1 MYVSL
6 VSHPSGVR
14 LTAIGLLFAA
24 LPASL
29 LAQAGEP
36 LEKTLNQVV
45 VVDQREA
52 QIERKESYLQKIVIA
67 EEEVER
73 FGDVSVGDIL
83 KRLTGISFTGPAGV
97 TKDVRMRGLEK
108 GYTQF
113 MINGEPVN
121 SATKERQMQVDRLPA
136 DMIERIEIIRAPS
149 AEYDAGNIG
158 GLINI
163 VFKNKVDEV
172 TRTRL
177 AYGRNGDIEIGDA
190 IVQTSKRFDNLDV
203 LLAASYTVGAEDVK
217 EAKETYNAST
227 SALTATEN
235 KPKPVKKTE
244 FLLTPRITWHLGGD
258 KLTVDPYI
266 SKGTEDKE
274 ENKLK
279 TGANLAIVT
288 ENEVKEENKRDQV
301 LRLGGRYDAKREWG
315 EWYAK
320 LAFQETRADKDVLT
334 NVYKYNASGVYTGRE
349 RKTEDEKIVDVY
361 KQVGFGVAVPMAGRH
376 LVRAGIEFRDGDY
389 ESQKPKTKQ
398 TFSAAGV
405 SGAITNDS
413 GQRDNFD
420 IGENKTIVYLQD
432 EISLLQGH
440 WLTPGIRYERT
451 ARSTS
456 GVDKNGVSFSD
467 DSKVN
472 SSNPSLHYRWAIN
485 KNLNFRASISKTV
498 KLPKF
503 DQLNPTLDTSNNGL
517 TSTSAYS
524 GGNVALKPEEAVG
537 YEAGFEKAFAGNRGI
552 VGINYYE
559 RRIKDFIENR
569 TNQEVIAGS
578 TFWVKRPY
586 NVGEAHIHGVEI
598 DWRFPLYEKAGHV
611 LNLVGNHSEMRGTID
626 SPSKGRIDV
635 KEMPPRVSNL
645 GLDYK
650 HRPSGSFGGF
660 SVNYIPKFTTHSTND
675 DDVNEIKTWG
685 ARTALDVYVGKIF
698 SPLAEVRLI
707 GRNLLKV
714 EKKEETLKGTT
725 LERKV
730 EYSKPTIMLTF
741 ESRF

>member
-1 MYVSL
+1 ML
-6 VSHPSGVR
+6 RHPSGVAR
-14 LTAIGLLFAA
+14 AAIGIAIATL
-24 LPASL
+24 SL
-29 LAQAGEP
+29 GQAAQAQENA
-36 LEKTLNQVV
+36 EKTLRQVV

-52 QIERKESYLQKIVIA
+52 QVERKESYLQKIVIA

-163 VFKNKVDEV
+163 VFKSKVEEV
-172 TRTRL
+172 TRTRV
-177 AYGRNGDIEIGDA
+177 AAGKNGKYDIGDA
-190 IVQTSKRFDNLDV
+190 IVQTSKRVGNADIV
-203 LLAASYTVGAEDVK
+203 LAASYTVAAEDVSEDK
-217 EAKETYNAST
+217 ATYNAT
-227 SALTATEN
+227 TGALTATEN
-235 KPKPVKKTE
+235 KPKPATKTE
-244 FLLTPRITWHLGGD
+244 LLFTPRVTWHFGED
-258 KLTVDPYI
+258 RLTFDPYI
-266 SKGTEDKE
+266 SKGTEDKKE
-274 ENKLK
+274 DKLK
-279 TGANLAIVT
+279 TGPNVAIVT
-288 ENEVKEENKRDQV
+288 EREDKEENKRDQV

-315 EWYAK
+315 DWHAK

-334 NVYKYNASGVYTGRE
+334 NVYKYDAFGVYTGRE
-349 RKTEDEKIVDVY
+349 RKTEDETIVDVY
-361 KQVGFGVAVPMAGRH
+361 KQVGFGVVVPVAGWH
-376 LVRAGIEFRDGDY
+376 LVRAGVEFRDGDY
-389 ESQKPKTKQ
+389 QSKKPKTKQ
-398 TFSAAGV
+398 TFNAADV
-405 SGAITNDS
+405 PGAITNDS
-413 GQRDNFD
+413 GQRDKFD
-420 IGENKTIVYLQD
+420 ISEKKTIVYLQD
-432 EISLLQGH
+432 ELSLAKNH
-440 WLTPGIRYERT
+440 WLTPGVRYERT

-456 GVDKNGVSFSD
+456 GADKNGIAFND
-467 DSKVN
+467 DSQV
-472 SSNPSLHYRWAIN
+472 SSTNPSLHYRWAID
-485 KNLNFRASISKTV
+485 KNLNFRASVTKTV

-503 DQLNPTLDTSNNGL
+503 DQLNPTLDTSKNGL
-517 TSTSAYS
+517 TSANAYT
-524 GGNVALKPEEAVG
+524 GGNVDLKPEEALG
-537 YEAGFEKAFAGNRGI
+537 YEAGFEKSFAGNRGM

-559 RRIKDFIENR
+559 RRIKDYIENR

-586 NVGEAHIHGVEI
+586 NVGEAHIHGVEL

-645 GLDYK
+645 GIDYK
-650 HRPSGSFGGF
+650 HRPSGMFGGF
-660 SVNYIPKFTTHSTND
+660 SANYVPKFTTQSTND
-675 DDVNEIKTWG
+675 DDVSEIKTWG